1 MWYKILWEF
10 REGRSNLWL
19 GAREG
24 FTEVV
29 EFLVG
34 IPVGWELGIACGRQ
48 KIYRE
53 EKSLEFKVERIN
65 YEDFPSGTVLKTL
78 YFQCRVT
85 GLIPCQ
91 RTIWAFPDSS
101 VGKESAWNAG
111 DPRLIRRLGRSAGE
125 GIGYPL
131 QYSWSSLA
139 DQLRICLQC
148 VLKKKI
154 FFKDKKER
162 KLYQD
167 KRWRKYRVNLRN
179 SEYWRSVR
187 YVYRIER
194 SSAEEEVWDPIK
206 NSLECHF

>member
-48 KIYRE
+48 TIYRE

-131 QYSWSSLA
+131 QYSCLESPHGQRSLVGYSPWLFTSPHAKCHRGHRVRHNWSDLA
-139 DQLRICLQC
+139 CTQSQGRAL
-148 VLKKKI
+148 
-154 FFKDKKER
+154 
-162 KLYQD
+162 
-167 KRWRKYRVNLRN
+167 
-179 SEYWRSVR
+179 
-187 YVYRIER
+187 
-194 SSAEEEVWDPIK
+194 
-206 NSLECHF
+206 HFSTLS